1 MGEYKGSVEELVKMV
16 QRRQLRLPAMQRKY
30 VWRGTRVRDLLDS
43 LYRGYPSGTILV
55 WANRD
60 PVPVRDMAIAQ
71 NEEHSG
77 DYQLLLDGQ
86 QRITSLSAILRGEPL
101 HVKGRKRPL
110 DILFNLDHPDKLE
123 VVTAVD
129 EGTVGVVAEMVEV
142 L

>member
-1 MGEYKGSVEELVKMV
+1 MLEHGQMGENKGSVEELVKMV

-43 LYRGYPSGTILV
+43 FNPGYPSGTILV

-86 QRITSLSAILRGEPL
+86 QRITSLSPSRAAS
-101 HVKGRKRPL
+101 HC
-110 DILFNLDHPDKLE
+110 
-123 VVTAVD
+123 
-129 EGTVGVVAEMVEV
+129 M
-142 L
+142 